1 MSATALPKKS
11 ENQHPTS
18 PAGSVGTDG
27 GRKTFCSPA
36 GPRFYMLILSI
47 SKETL
52 ICFIVRWNFEA
63 QSLTWCR
70 TLLQI
75 FAGPLRAALRA
86 AIRAA
91 SERAAFRAAM
101 QLDLASQTPL
111 ILSAETLLCSR
122 FDQIPEY
129 PFEKIKSYS
138 RIEPM
143 VHEVKIRNSD
153 DMNYM

>member
-1 MSATALPKKS
+1 MYRLP
-11 ENQHPTS
+11 
-18 PAGSVGTDG
+18 V
-27 GRKTFCSPA
+27 
-36 GPRFYMLILSI
+36 I
-47 SKETL
+47 ET
-52 ICFIVRWNFEA
+52 
-63 QSLTWCR
+63 QSLTCCR
-70 TLLQI
+70 MLLQI

-111 ILSAETLLCSR
+111 ILSAETLLCNR

>member
-1 MSATALPKKS
+1 M
-11 ENQHPTS
+11 
-18 PAGSVGTDG
+18 
-27 GRKTFCSPA
+27 
-36 GPRFYMLILSI
+36 
-47 SKETL
+47 
-52 ICFIVRWNFEA
+52 
-63 QSLTWCR
+63 
-70 TLLQI
+70 LLQI

-122 FDQIPEY
+122 FDQIPEN

-143 VHEVKIRNSD
+143 VHEVKLRDSD
-153 DMNYM
+153 DMNYV